1 MPGRS
6 AQRRISDPTPPSLS
20 ALRGGKTTRDAVL
33 EPLLDRLCPSA
44 GFGALTPLAGEPLG
58 LAVPDPVLRGVL
70 TADPALAALLA
81 GAGGSI
87 RSDDGLQQLCRLEA
101 DRSILLAS
109 ELLDSPATAVWT
121 ARWSLRLLGLLD
133 VGTLPRP
140 RQRVAIVAAL
150 DHGRWLAR
158 SLAQGDRQAI
168 AAGLPASLADA
179 LLSADDAVPAPGA
192 AAGALPRLVP
202 VPWLQDLV
210 AASSPDDWRA
220 AEAELDGAR
229 ELCRP
234 LELLLVAGGDERLKL
249 SAATGLNRY
258 GTVPRPRPEAIQF
271 SSSTASSISDYS
283 FRLCASL
290 QGRLLGRVVAHGA
303 VAAEPHLMLADA
315 VRREIA
321 RLLGLDAGSA
331 DPVLTASGTDT
342 ELLAVALALAAD
354 DRPLANILIAPEE
367 TGRGVVLA
375 GQGQYFG
382 EQTSLGLPVRKGEA
396 LWPQRRFA
404 IRTVPIRDEA
414 GRIRPVA
421 RISAETR
428 LHVEAALA
436 AGERVLLHLVL
447 GSKTG
452 ISAPPLELIEE
463 LRALDPARVDVV
475 VDACQLRVSPV
486 LLGDLVRRGWMLQA
500 SGSKFL
506 TGPAFSGALVLS
518 TAMRERVEG
527 AASLLRQAPGIS
539 APADW
544 PPAWRERLQPAP
556 AGAASMGALFRWVA
570 ALCEAE
576 LLGTLPTDFC
586 HAAFEGFSEALLAR
600 LSNSTVLVPL
610 APPEGHLADLGAGP
624 PGLSARSIIC
634 FTLARD
640 DGSGVRRPVSLEE
653 CQLLFECLNKDVS
666 GWLEGLAPSE
676 RQLAARP
683 AHIGQPVALRPDC
696 PDAPIVLRLV
706 VGARFFTIV
715 GFPDDAGCEAALAAE
730 IGDAVTALDKL
741 ELLVRHL
748 PDLRR
753 AAAN

>member
-1 MPGRS
+1 MSVRS
-6 AQRRISDPTPPSLS
+6 AQRRISAPAGSSLS
-20 ALRGGKTTRDAVL
+20 ALRVAQATRAEVL
-33 EPLLDRLCPSA
+33 VPLLDRLSPTGRA
-44 GFGALTPLAGEPLG
+44 APQLPPAGEPLG
-58 LAVPDPVLRGVL
+58 VLIADPMLRDLL
-70 TADPALAALLA
+70 TADPALAALLP
-81 GAGGSI
+81 GVNGSI
-87 RSDDGLQQLCRLEA
+87 RCDNGLSQLCRIEA
-101 DRSILLAS
+101 DRTIRLAG
-109 ELLDSPATAVWT
+109 ELLDRPAAAVW
-121 ARWSLRLLGLLD
+121 AVRWSLQLLGLLD
-133 VGTLPRP
+133 AGVLPLP
-140 RQRVAIVAAL
+140 RQRVAVVAAL
-150 DHGRWLAR
+150 AHGRWLAR
-158 SLAQGDRQAI
+158 GLAESDRQAI
-168 AAGLPASLADA
+168 AGGLPAALADA
-179 LLSADDAVPAPGA
+179 LLSVDGDVPAV
-192 AAGALPRLVP
+192 AGLPRLVT
-202 VPWLQDLV
+202 VAWLRDLV

-220 AEAELDGAR
+220 ADAELCLVS

-249 SAATGLNRY
+249 DAATGMNRY

-271 SSSTASSISDYS
+271 SSSTASSISDYA
-283 FRLCASL
+283 FRLCADL
-290 QGRLLGRVVAHGA
+290 QGRLLRRAEAHGA
-303 VAAEPHLMLADA
+303 EAAEPHLRLADA

-321 RLLGLDAGSA
+321 RLLGLDAGSG
-331 DPVLTASGTDT
+331 DIVLTASGTDT

-375 GQGQYFG
+375 GQGRYFG
-382 EQTSLGLPVRKGEA
+382 EQTSLGLPVHKGEA

-414 GRIRPVA
+414 GGIRPVS

-428 LHVEAALA
+428 GHVEAALA

-452 ISAPPLELIEE
+452 ISAPPLELVEE
-463 LRALDPARVDVV
+463 LRALDPGRVDVV
-475 VDACQLRVSPV
+475 VDACQLRVSPT
-486 LLGDLVRRGWMLQA
+486 LLGDLVRRGWMLQI

-506 TGPAFSGALVLS
+506 TGPAFSGALLLPP
-518 TAMRERVEG
+518 AMRDRVD
-527 AASLLRQAPGIS
+527 ALASLLRQAPGIS
-539 APADW
+539 VPADW
-544 PPAWRERLQPAP
+544 PPAWREQLELVPV
-556 AGAASMGALFRWVA
+556 GDASMGALFRWVA

-576 LLGTLPTDFC
+576 LLGTLPADFC

-600 LSNSTVLVPL
+600 LSTSTVLVPL
-610 APPEGHLADLGAGP
+610 APPDGHLADLGAGP

-634 FTLARD
+634 FALARD

-666 GWLEGLAPSE
+666 GWLQGSTPAE
-676 RQLAARP
+676 RRLAARP

-753 AAAN
+753 AAAS